1 MKLCNYYFLICIL
14 SSASSLTFADDDDD
28 HDRAKLLMESGEI
41 ISLENILK
49 NARNVHPGRILEI
62 ELETKK
68 NKLIYEIEIL
78 DTQGSVWELKFDAYS
93 GDLIE
98 KEKED

>member
-1 MKLCNYYFLICIL
+1 MKFRNYYFLLCIL
-14 SSASSLTFADDDDD
+14 SSAPSLIYADDDD

-41 ISLENILK
+41 ISLEDILK

-78 DTQGSVWELKFDAYS
+78 DKQGSVWELKFDAYS
-93 GDLIE
+93 GDLIK
-98 KEKED
+98 KERED